1 MSEVMFGERVLKR
14 DLVPNSD
21 SLPREISELTVQI
34 AREAGLPTVLRVI
47 ESPEGA
53 EAGAFVE
60 NLWSRA
66 K

>member
-14 DLVPNSD
+14 ELVPDSD
-21 SLPREISELTVQI
+21 SLPREISELTIQI
-34 AREAGLPTVLRVI
+34 GREAGLQTVLRMM

-60 NLWSRA
+60 NLWA
-66 K
+66 GTK